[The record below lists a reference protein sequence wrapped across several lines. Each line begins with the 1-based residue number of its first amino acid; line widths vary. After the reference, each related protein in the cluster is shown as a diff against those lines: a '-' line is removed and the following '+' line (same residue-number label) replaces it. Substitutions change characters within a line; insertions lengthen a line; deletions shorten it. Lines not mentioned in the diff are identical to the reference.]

1 MLRPTVL
8 TPLLCSGYR
17 KDGCFENIDA
27 FSRNNY
33 VIVGS
38 RTLHCQPPQV
48 YQPTPET
55 PPKISE
61 YYSSDT
67 IPLSVNVH
75 NFGVLLFLAQY
86 KPNNVKS
93 ACFPHTNK
101 FLKINN
107 LSVTFIRHMQPHAK
121 VFLIPLRRY
130 LESVAKFKP
139 FQDLVNIPFKSL

>member
-1 MLRPTVL
+1 MLRPTVLTVL

-61 YYSSDT
+61 YFKLSYPYN
-67 IPLSVNVH
+67 PLFCNVH
-75 NFGVLLFLAQY
+75 NFGVLLFL
-86 KPNNVKS
+86 
-93 ACFPHTNK
+93 
-101 FLKINN
+101 
-107 LSVTFIRHMQPHAK
+107 RHAK
-121 VFLIPLRRY
+121 SQTFLNVYTSLNLKKRLLLNLPQKNQPLPHHQVKE
-130 LESVAKFKP
+130 LSTWFSFP
-139 FQDLVNIPFKSL
+139 VNI